1 VSRRGQAA
9 ALTLVTLAA
18 CKSEPAP
25 VGPGARNTAASNAVA
40 AEVRPVDH
48 LAPGELLEGTQHAF
62 GLTLPKELPVEA
74 AFVNVVYAT
83 GPVLVHSV
91 ARYFRPR
98 LEEGAL
104 RESESV
110 ATFEHVRVRG
120 KPGLELTIRILAGA
134 EGTRVEIRDTTL
146 APTPDLPDD
155 AARWRQIGMTPQGRP
170 LDPTHLD

>member
-1 VSRRGQAA
+1 
-9 ALTLVTLAA
+9 
-18 CKSEPAP
+18 
-25 VGPGARNTAASNAVA
+25 
-40 AEVRPVDH
+40 
-48 LAPGELLEGTQHAF
+48 
-62 GLTLPKELPVEA
+62 VEA

-134 EGTRVEIRDTTL
+134 EGTRVEIRDTTP